1 MAAYE
6 DINSGD
12 FYFRYSYQR
21 MNHKVLIRDILY
33 FESSKRKVF
42 IVTREETFEFYGKLN
57 EIENSLK
64 VCKISFYVFISL
76 FS

>member
-42 IVTREETFEFYGKLN
+42 IVTREETFELYGKL
-57 EIENSLK
+57 K
-64 VCKISFYVFISL
+64 
-76 FS
+76 